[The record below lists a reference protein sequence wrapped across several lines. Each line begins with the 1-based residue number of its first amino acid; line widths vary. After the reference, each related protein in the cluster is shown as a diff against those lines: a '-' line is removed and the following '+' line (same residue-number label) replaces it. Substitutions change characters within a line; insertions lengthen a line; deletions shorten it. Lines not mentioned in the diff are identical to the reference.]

1 MFVGV
6 FLSRHKLFQYKKGK
20 RKEKE
25 VTDYFVIF
33 PIIPIF
39 ANNHHLRAFSDL
51 HYNLSY

>member
-6 FLSRHKLFQYKKGK
+6 FLSRHKLSIQKGK

-39 ANNHHLRAFSDL
+39 ANNHHLRA
-51 HYNLSY
+51 

>member
-6 FLSRHKLFQYKKGK
+6 FLSRHKLFQYKKAKKGK

-39 ANNHHLRAFSDL
+39 ANNHHLRA
-51 HYNLSY
+51 

>member
-6 FLSRHKLFQYKKGK
+6 FLSRHKLFQYKKGQYKKGK

-39 ANNHHLRAFSDL
+39 ANNHHLRA
-51 HYNLSY
+51 

>member
-6 FLSRHKLFQYKKGK
+6 FLSRHKLFPLSFFNTKNTK
-20 RKEKE
+20 KEKE

-39 ANNHHLRAFSDL
+39 ANNHHLRA
-51 HYNLSY
+51 

>member
-39 ANNHHLRAFSDL
+39 ANNYHLRA
-51 HYNLSY
+51 